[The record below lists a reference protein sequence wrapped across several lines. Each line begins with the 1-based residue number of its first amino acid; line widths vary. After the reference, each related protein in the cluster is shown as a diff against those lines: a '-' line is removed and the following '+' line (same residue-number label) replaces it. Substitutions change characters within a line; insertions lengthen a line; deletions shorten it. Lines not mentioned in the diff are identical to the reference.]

1 MTSSR
6 PASGI
11 LKIWMAP
18 SWAICSV
25 PFMNCLRFMV
35 SLGLTRMKCSGSKVG
50 MPEYRNFLPGTV
62 TVSPMENMPGSKT
75 PMMSPA

>member
-1 MTSSR
+1 MTSSM
-6 PASGI
+6 PAYGT

-25 PFMNCLRFMV
+25 PLMNCLRFMV
-35 SLGLTRMKCSGSKVG
+35 SLGDTRMKCSGSKVG
-50 MPEYRNFLPGTV
+50 MPWNRNFFSGTV
-62 TVSPMENMPGSKT
+62 MVSPMEKMPGSNT